1 MNTKAWFPYSRYRS
15 MSVVDGLSRSRNHC
29 QSLVVFQGRWR
40 SFRVVGG
47 RQKYFVLFPYDTNE
61 TTGSLAVFQGRGT
74 VAEID
79 LKSIPATQSLTVFED
94 RYSSLQKFHSC
105 FHIVVR

>member
-29 QSLVVFQGRWR
+29 QSLAVFQGRWR
-40 SFRVVGG
+40 SP
-47 RQKYFVLFPYDTNE
+47 KYFVLFPYDTNE
-61 TTGSLAVFQGRGT
+61 TTGPLAVIQCRGT